1 MAHNRPHHVYMTF
14 FLMGEWQVQFLSSDF
29 RPALPNKVTLAD
41 PEKIREWAMQ
51 GQAISTPKSSQI
63 FQRAIDTGNG
73 GIHLNLT
80 CNQFLGLAE
89 WLSTR
94 VT

>member
-1 MAHNRPHHVYMTF
+1 MSHHRPHHVYMTF
-14 FLMGEWQVQFLSSDF
+14 FLLGGGQVQFLSSDF
-29 RPALPNKVTLAD
+29 RTALPNKVTLAD

-51 GQAISTPKSSQI
+51 GQAISTPKSCQI
-63 FQRAIDTGNG
+63 FQHAIDTGSG

-80 CNQFLGLAE
+80 RNQFHDLAE
-89 WLSTR
+89 RLSTQ